1 MLSQR
6 CPKVVADLSQFCTIL
21 VLIFYQRCPK
31 VVSELVHVM
40 LMCYPCSIQV
50 LPSGLQVI
58 PSCAQSCLKVVPS
71 GAQVL
76 FAKFPTGA
84 NWCQVVPIYVTM
96 CPRDVP

>member
-1 MLSQR
+1 MAINIHGYKKYKCTGIDMFVNNLNFVPYLSYFFTNAVL
-6 CPKVVADLSQFCTIL
+6 KLS
-21 VLIFYQRCPK
+21 K

-40 LMCYPCSIQV
+40 LNCYPCSIQV

-76 FAKFPTGA
+76 SA
-84 NWCQVVPIYVTM
+84 
-96 CPRDVP
+96 